1 MNVFGATVMVI
12 LFAILLHVLGLVQT
26 TKQVVAISQA
36 ASSTLRNTLLSDAEK
51 ERLMQQS
58 SIQLFRLL
66 AVLILRTAVALVAP
80 LAVIWLL
87 QLAGILTVEGVL
99 RMLARWDFII
109 AASILGI
116 LVYVALDK
124 WQSRN
129 S

>member
-80 LAVIWLL
+80 LA
-87 QLAGILTVEGVL
+87 GILTVEGVL

>member
-26 TKQVVAISQA
+26 TKQVVAIGQA
-36 ASSTLRNTLLSDAEK
+36 ASSTLRNTTLSDAEK
-51 ERLMQQS
+51 ERLMRQS
-58 SIQLFRLL
+58 SIRLFGLL
-66 AVLILRTAVALVAP
+66 AVLILGTSVALAAP

-87 QLAGILTVEGVL
+87 QLAGLLTVRGVFE
-99 RMLARWDFII
+99 MLARWDFII

-116 LVYVALDK
+116 LVYVAMDK